1 MIVII
6 VFVAVIVWIFRY
18 NYLRI
23 SDAECRKNT
32 TDGVTYID
40 AFGNVRL
47 LRDGKKVYHR
57 KNIYGQWYMC
67 YGNGVKT
74 NTFQNLEDEAK
85 FKGEK
90 EYVCDKKN
98 GILLYKIFDTG
109 EVYAKYSFGKG
120 YKRSYYIEYNEDR
133 PMKVIRETDDTW
145 GNPKYGDGIN
155 IERMNEVFKKMYDD
169 KFMIFGD
176 YFIKANNLY
185 FYGRY
190 VI

>member
-57 KNIYGQWYMC
+57 KNI
-67 YGNGVKT
+67 
-74 NTFQNLEDEAK
+74 
-85 FKGEK
+85 
-90 EYVCDKKN
+90 
-98 GILLYKIFDTG
+98 
-109 EVYAKYSFGKG
+109 
-120 YKRSYYIEYNEDR
+120 
-133 PMKVIRETDDTW
+133 
-145 GNPKYGDGIN
+145 
-155 IERMNEVFKKMYDD
+155 
-169 KFMIFGD
+169 
-176 YFIKANNLY
+176 
-185 FYGRY
+185 
-190 VI
+190 